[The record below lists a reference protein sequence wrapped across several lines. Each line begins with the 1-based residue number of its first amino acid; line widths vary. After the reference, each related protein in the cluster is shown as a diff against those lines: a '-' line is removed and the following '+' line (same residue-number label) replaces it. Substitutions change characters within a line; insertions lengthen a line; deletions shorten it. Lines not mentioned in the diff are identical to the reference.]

1 MFLSLAFT
9 LKARNHNQAGKCNL
23 DLEKKIELICRPP
36 TEEVLTMEELRE
48 LLETNEHPGHYI
60 GFEISGALHLGNF
73 IVSGFKINDLLKA
86 GVHCQVFF
94 ADWHSFIN
102 NKFGGDW
109 EKILTATKY
118 YEKAFKFFCPGVEV
132 VVGSEL
138 YRNND
143 EYWRNL
149 LRFSKHMTLSRTL
162 RCLTIMG
169 RNENEKLDLS
179 QYFYPP
185 MQATDVHEIGAD
197 IPHGGVDQRKAHI
210 LAREIFPRMGWK
222 KPVAVHHHILMGIAE
237 PVKLETG
244 DKLEQVVASKM
255 SKSKPWTAIFIHDT
269 PEEIKAKL
277 RKAWCPERQAEMN
290 PVLEIAKHVVFHEN
304 ASFTIARPA
313 KFGGN
318 MTFESYEQLEKAY
331 VEGALHPMDLKN
343 GVAEAVSAIIEP
355 VRNYFQTDRE
365 AKECADI
372 VREAKVTR

>member
-1 MFLSLAFT
+1 M
-9 LKARNHNQAGKCNL
+9 
-23 DLEKKIELICRPP
+23 DLERKIELITRPP
-36 TEEVLTMEELRE
+36 TEEVLTIEELRR
-48 LLETNEHPGHYI
+48 LLESNEHPGHYI
-60 GFEISGALHLGNF
+60 GFEISGLLHLGNF

-86 GVHCQVFF
+86 GVRCQVFL

-102 NKFGGDW
+102 NKFDGDW

-138 YRNND
+138 YHNND
-143 EYWRNL
+143 EYWKNL

-197 IPHGGVDQRKAHI
+197 IPHGGIDQRKAHI
-210 LAREIFPRMGWK
+210 LAREIFPKMGWK
-222 KPVAVHHHILMGIAE
+222 KPVAVHHHVLMGIAE
-237 PVKLETG
+237 PVKLRTK

-255 SKSKPWTAIFIHDT
+255 SKSKPWTALFIHDT
-269 PEEIKAKL
+269 QEEIKNKL

-290 PVLEIAKHVVFHEN
+290 PVLEIAKHVIFHESKIIN
-304 ASFTIARPA
+304 VERPA

-318 MTFESYEQLEKAY
+318 ITFESYEQLEKAY
-331 VEGALHPMDLKN
+331 VQGELHPMDLKN
-343 GVAEAVSAIIEP
+343 CIAEKIAAILEP
-355 VRNYFQTDRE
+355 VRKYFENNKE
-365 AKECADI
+365 ATECVNV
-372 VREAKVTR
+372 VRESKVTR